1 MADPKTRHTR
11 GLFVVILLGLVFFTL
26 LALIILKS
34 GGRAPEEAPRQ
45 KETLTVLPL
54 RIRIRTEPHARA
66 AVVATAQNGEKLQML
81 EDRGAWVRVQTSDGL
96 EGWAERANLERT
108 AERERRVARYEAI
121 RKLPPLTGVVTER
134 APLYAGPG
142 IFYPLI
148 GELAAATN
156 VRVFTRDH
164 DFYAVDHGGAVA
176 YAEVDT
182 IDVSASGR
190 QLDVATTSV
199 EPETP
204 PTETAAATDTTQV
217 AQAEPPPAVDPEP
230 APEQQP
236 QPEPERSASASQVYA
251 AVPPGGTQPQEVDR
265 VVPTYSPMARRA
277 NVSGSVV
284 VRGIV
289 RRDGTMDNV
298 EVIKDLGYGLGESV
312 RSAVTRWRF
321 RPATYGGEPIDVY
334 YTVTVNFRM
343 R

>member
-11 GLFVVILLGLVFFTL
+11 GLIVVIMLGVLFFTL

-34 GGRAPEEAPRQ
+34 GGRAPDDAPRQ

-66 AVVATAQNGEKLQML
+66 AVVATAQNGEKLQLL
-81 EDRGAWVRVQTSDGL
+81 EDRGAWVRVQTSDAL

-121 RKLPPLTGVVTER
+121 RKLPPLSGVVAER
-134 APLYAGPG
+134 TPLYAGPG
-142 IFYPLI
+142 IFYPLV
-148 GELAAATN
+148 GELAAAAN
-156 VRVFTRDH
+156 VKVFTRDH

-176 YAEVDT
+176 YAEVDS

-199 EPETP
+199 GPETATTAP
-204 PTETAAATDTTQV
+204 VTEPAATETMAEAA
-217 AQAEPPPAVDPEP
+217 PPPADPEP
-230 APEQQP
+230 APEPQP
-236 QPEPERSASASQVYA
+236 QPEPRRDAPASQVYA

-265 VVPTYSPMARRA
+265 VVPQYSPMARRA